1 MDLSKAFDCVNH
13 KILLTKLL
21 HYGVSSIDTNW
32 IRSYLFDR
40 KHLVIWNKQS
50 SSVNTLNI
58 DVPQGSILGPLLFLI
73 YINDIVNT
81 SDRLSFVLFADDTTV
96 YSTGKNL
103 MKLLIIWMTNWF
115 TFQTGSHRINWH
127 WMSTRRRLWYFPG
140 GRFPFLTHRSN

>member
-13 KILLTKLL
+13 EILLTKLL

-58 DVPQGSILGPLLFLI
+58 GVPQGSILGPLLFLI

-96 YSTGKNL
+96 YSTGN
-103 MKLLIIWMTNWF
+103 KLDEAINNINNQLVHFSHWF
-115 TFQTGSHRINWH
+115 TQVMIIFQEDYSH
-127 WMSTRRRLWYFPG
+127 S
-140 GRFPFLTHRSN
+140 